1 MVPRQLFSEPSFYFQ
16 FKFNTSLN
24 LTKTVIPKTII
35 PSLLLYL
42 PLSQNPSFL
51 AVLANVDG
59 EMRSVLGAASWQLS
73 GPGSFEVWPSGKL
86 GEHGAPLG
94 GVPLGLSPPLTALCY
109 SFAKYLCSSQTVS
122 EVSNFDNTTSR
133 LQLRLEVEDAI
144 QTSFVGPCDPLRSN
158 SFHKVSKS
166 WGFMDNV
173 CTSVCEE
180 RDLTV

>member
-1 MVPRQLFSEPSFYFQ
+1 MVLRQLFSEPSFYFQ
-16 FKFNTSLN
+16 FKFNPSLN

-59 EMRSVLGAASWQLS
+59 EMRSFLGAAYWQLS

-94 GVPLGLSPPLTALCY
+94 GVPLGLSSPLKALALGAMTNILY
-109 SFAKYLCSSQTVS
+109 LKYFDYYLHQKISQTTKHRYCIS
-122 EVSNFDNTTSR
+122 FMSSD
-133 LQLRLEVEDAI
+133 LE
-144 QTSFVGPCDPLRSN
+144 
-158 SFHKVSKS
+158 KS
-166 WGFMDNV
+166 
-173 CTSVCEE
+173 SIIP
-180 RDLTV
+180 

>member
-1 MVPRQLFSEPSFYFQ
+1 MVPRQLFSGPSFYFQ
-16 FKFNTSLN
+16 FKCNTSLN
-24 LTKTVIPKTII
+24 LTKTVISQTIV

-86 GEHGAPLG
+86 GEHVAPLG
-94 GVPLGLSPPLTALCY
+94 GVPLGLSSPSKALCY
-109 SFAKYLCSSQTVS
+109 PFAKYLCSSQTVFDN
-122 EVSNFDNTTSR
+122 NFDNTTSR
-133 LQLRLEVEDAI
+133 LQLRLEVEDVV

-158 SFHKVSKS
+158 SFHEVSKS

>member
-1 MVPRQLFSEPSFYFQ
+1 M
-16 FKFNTSLN
+16 
-24 LTKTVIPKTII
+24 I
-35 PSLLLYL
+35 
-42 PLSQNPSFL
+42 QNFWIF
-51 AVLANVDG
+51 A
-59 EMRSVLGAASWQLS
+59 
-73 GPGSFEVWPSGKL
+73 GSFEVWLSGKL
-86 GEHGAPLG
+86 VEHGAPLA
-94 GVPLGLSPPLTALCY
+94 GVPLDPSSPSKALCY
-109 SFAKYLCSSQTVS
+109 FFARYLSSSQTVFDN
-122 EVSNFDNTTSR
+122 NFDNTTSR